1 MAVCSYTDWQS
12 AGKLRQRPPEWGA
25 QCSWTTPP
33 GPDARNEPRFLF
45 FHSLPRALLPL
56 LWSPPCLSVTAL
68 PPPTCEARLF
78 PPPLSRRLCAVRGTS
93 EEAQGSSLAE
103 GFPKICFP
111 PTPPDCSL
119 KSRSEEPGCS
129 HWENWL
135 EKRLGLAVALQHP
148 TFLQS
153 HTWLG
158 NCV

>member
-1 MAVCSYTDWQS
+1 MLGMSPDFCFSTPFPEHSFVCSAPLPACQS
-12 AGKLRQRPPEWGA
+12 L
-25 QCSWTTPP
+25 
-33 GPDARNEPRFLF
+33 
-45 FHSLPRALLPL
+45 HSL
-56 LWSPPCLSVTAL
+56 L
-68 PPPTCEARLF
+68 PPVRRGSFLRLS
-78 PPPLSRRLCAVRGTS
+78 PRRLCAVRGTS

-129 HWENWL
+129 HWENGL

-153 HTWLG
+153 HT
-158 NCV
+158 